1 MLKKANTI
9 EDVIAFLNN
18 LQLRHHLISENG
30 VLDDRYFHKYI
41 RMLIAFN
48 GVIKLGNYVFTRI
61 YSEHKFA
68 YVMGFCVDDEVIC
81 YDAVFKYGDNII
93 ETLQKLEVKL
103 KIKFANQLEN
113 FKSE

>member
-61 YSEHKFA
+61 YSEHKVA